1 MQSCVEVHFESI
13 ELKEHH
19 VQGRPEDF
27 ALSVV
32 HFGFRYPDG
41 RVDTGCMATVRHAL
55 GRLSGG
61 CVQITVPTGYQCPAF
76 QRSLERAIEEYYR
89 QRVEFDGAL
98 IRIGAFGAVPPTIG
112 IPVESPA
119 CAEFV
124 IDSAGAA

>member
-1 MQSCVEVHFESI
+1 MQSRVEVHFESV

-19 VQGRPEDF
+19 VQGQPEDF

-32 HFGFRYPDG
+32 HFAFRYPDG
-41 RVDTGCMATVRHAL
+41 RIDTGCMATVRHAL

-61 CVQITVPTGYQCPAF
+61 CVRITVPTAYECPAF
-76 QRSLERAIEEYYR
+76 QRSLERAIEQYYR

-98 IRIGAFGAVPPTIG
+98 IRIGAMGAVPPTIG

-119 CAEFV
+119 RAEFQV
-124 IDSAGAA
+124 ASGTTA